1 MAPASKYKCS
11 LQVTPMSKLVDF
23 FKPVLMWLRDSAEV
37 KKLVVE
43 LLERYAAST
52 DTDIDDLVV
61 FTVRKALLGDAE

>member
-1 MAPASKYKCS
+1 
-11 LQVTPMSKLVDF
+11 MSKLVEL

-52 DTDIDDLVV
+52 DNDIDDLVV
-61 FTVRKALLGDAE
+61 ATVAKALLPKEDAE

>member
-1 MAPASKYKCS
+1 
-11 LQVTPMSKLVDF
+11 MSKIVEL

-52 DTDIDDLVV
+52 ETEIDDLVV
-61 FTVRKALLGDAE
+61 ATVRTALLGKDAE

>member
-1 MAPASKYKCS
+1 
-11 LQVTPMSKLVDF
+11 MSKIVEF

-52 DTDIDDLVV
+52 ETDIDDLVV
-61 FTVRKALLGDAE
+61 ATVRRALLGKEEAW